1 MDIYLKPKKK
11 SIVRKQDW
19 IYVKDVSDVY
29 VSDDSEK
36 IKRKIEEIKL
46 IKTGKAK
53 NIYLVSIL
61 DIIEAVEK
69 EHKGYTFN
77 NVGEMDTVVEFSPE
91 KPKDKAWVK
100 YSKILL
106 VSIVLFVG
114 SATAIMSF
122 HSDAEMPTIF
132 KQYHKMFFGEGEVKP
147 YILNIPYS
155 IGLAFGIIVF
165 FNHFAG
171 RKITNDPTPIEVQMA
186 LYENDITETMVDALS
201 APDSEK
207 KKEQKEKKDN

>member
-11 SIVRKQDW
+11 SVIRKQDW

-29 VSDDSEK
+29 VADDSEK
-36 IKRKIEEIKL
+36 IKRKIEEVKL
-46 IKTGKAK
+46 LKTGKNKKA
-53 NIYLVSIL
+53 YLVSIL
-61 DIIEAVEK
+61 DIIEAIEK
-69 EHKGYTFN
+69 EYKGHTFN

-91 KPKDKAWVK
+91 KPKDRAWIK
-100 YSKILL
+100 YSKIFF
-106 VSIVLFVG
+106 VAVVLFVG

-122 HSDAEMPTIF
+122 HSDGEMPTIF
-132 KQYHKMFFGEGEVKP
+132 KQYYKIFFGEAEVKP

-155 IGLAFGIIVF
+155 IGLALGIIVF

-201 APDSEK
+201 APK
-207 KKEQKEKKDN
+207 TEKKDEKKEK